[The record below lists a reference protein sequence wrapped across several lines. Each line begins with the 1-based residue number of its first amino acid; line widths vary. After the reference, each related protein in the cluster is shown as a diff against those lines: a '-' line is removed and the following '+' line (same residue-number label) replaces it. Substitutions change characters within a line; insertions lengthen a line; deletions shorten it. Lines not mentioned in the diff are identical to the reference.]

1 MGISLVRDN
10 TVRLRPP
17 RFLWVPFELGR
28 PLGVP
33 DDAEFQKRVLSHA
46 FSLFNKAGP
55 PPVLE
60 DFPEE
65 APGTGA
71 NLTGWTCPIPL
82 PPSSDDKSP
91 ERLTRVLVE
100 IERLAPWHQS
110 SMERRGRTAT
120 GALGIEIEDVVRFLH
135 TVIEEVP
142 VTPKEGVPV
151 GEAFRQGCEELK
163 TFYMEAST
171 AKPGN
176 ASSRDLADWFW
187 GKTAAGRLLLDLQSA
202 ALKSGDAGIRRVAET
217 QLVPRQQKHRLD

>member
-1 MGISLVRDN
+1 
-10 TVRLRPP
+10 
-17 RFLWVPFELGR
+17 
-28 PLGVP
+28 
-33 DDAEFQKRVLSHA
+33 VLSHA

-65 APGTGA
+65 APGAGA

-91 ERLTRVLVE
+91 ERLTRVLLE

-110 SMERRGRTAT
+110 SIERRGRTAT
-120 GALGIEIEDVVRFLH
+120 GVLGIEIEDVVRFLH
-135 TVIEEVP
+135 AALEEVP
-142 VTPKEGVPV
+142 ASPKEGVPV

-187 GKTAAGRLLLDLQSA
+187 GRTAAGRLLLDLQSA